1 MCKWDPN
8 YRIYKQINIHL
19 KTANYSQVVSLA
31 SVILDKHTDCN
42 ALF

>member
-8 YRIYKQINIHL
+8 QRIYKQINIHL
-19 KTANYSQVVSLA
+19 KTANYSQMVSLA
-31 SVILDKHTDCN
+31 SVILDNYAERN